1 MGFLFMLFALVFII
15 GFFFLVRLGLQWAQ
29 RYLQAR
35 QGGQGPVRPSPAGGV
50 RDRGA
55 QSLEARV
62 YRVAGRRGGR
72 ITVSDLVLDLD
83 LSVREAEAL
92 LEALED
98 GRKVRSE
105 TAPNGLVVYE
115 FPEILARRRKA

>member
-1 MGFLFMLFALVFII
+1 MGFLFMLVALVFII

-35 QGGQGPVRPSPAGGV
+35 QGGQGPVRPSPAGE
-50 RDRGA
+50 RKRA
-55 QSLEARV
+55 APRLEARG

>member
-1 MGFLFMLFALVFII
+1 MGFLFMLFALVFLV
-15 GFFFLVRLGLQWAQ
+15 GFFYLARVGLQWAQ

-35 QGGQGPVRPSPAGGV
+35 QGEQGTGRSSLARE
-50 RDRGA
+50 RDHA
-55 QSLEARV
+55 APSLEARV

-83 LSVREAEAL
+83 LPIREAEAL

-98 GRKVRSE
+98 GRRVRSE
-105 TAPNGLVVYE
+105 TAPNGLVIYE